1 MRLAPPV
8 VLVRPNVVVQRIRP
22 VVRKSTMYA
31 PEYHQ
36 TDSGQPPS
44 FGDKKCEIGSYCMR
58 AQNQLVDKETS
69 ETFRE
74 YTGFD
79 DNPGIVDKVQ
89 GVCQRDITRF
99 GAKYECTPARLFF
112 IGPVENCDGHVNVF
126 DFVNDVFYV
135 TK

>member
-1 MRLAPPV
+1 MRLAPPMV
-8 VLVRPNVVVQRIRP
+8 VLVRPKVGVQRLP
-22 VVRKSTMYA
+22 VVRKSYA

-36 TDSGQPPS
+36 TDSGPPPT
-44 FGDKKCEIGSYCMR
+44 FADKKCQIGSYCMR
-58 AQNQLVDKETS
+58 AQNQLVDKETL

-79 DNPGIVDKVQ
+79 DNPAIVEKVQ

-99 GAKYECTPARLFF
+99 GGAKYECTQPRLFF

-126 DFVNDVFYV
+126 DFHNNVFYV
-135 TK
+135 TN

>member
-8 VLVRPNVVVQRIRP
+8 VLVRPNVGVQRKRP
-22 VVRKSTMYA
+22 VVRKSYA

-36 TDSGQPPS
+36 TDSGQPPAS
-44 FGDKKCEIGSYCMR
+44 ADKKCQIGSYCMR
-58 AQNQLVDKETS
+58 AQNQLVDTKTS

-89 GVCQRDITRF
+89 NVCQRDIARF
-99 GAKYECTPARLFF
+99 GTQYECTPARLFF

-126 DFVNDVFYV
+126 DFYNDVFYV
-135 TK
+135 TQ